1 MIQQWQA
8 RLNDLV
14 ASYERPDRGGLALG
28 ILKAGEEI
36 RLAAGFA
43 DLEHGVKV
51 TPQTP
56 FHIASLTKQFLAA
69 LVLDCEG
76 RGLLSLDDD
85 LKPRSPF
92 LRHYHRPITWRHLL
106 SHTSGLLDTFDLL
119 DLTGTT
125 VETPI
130 STPDL
135 DRALAQLSHLNF
147 EPGTGFVYSNTGFR
161 VADAMLE
168 DLTGQSLAELLRERI
183 FLPLGMHHTALE
195 GDQTPTPRDAQ
206 PYWITPD
213 GPHPASHGLT
223 MRGDAGLVSTL
234 DDLLLW
240 ERHVLTTGQGRALL
254 DRLMT
259 PTRYRNG
266 VAGVYGLGCCTG
278 TWRGLRCSG
287 HGGLLPGIVSRVLR
301 FPDQQCSILVLANS
315 SDVNTN
321 AVARAA
327 AEIVLDL
334 EPAPPPDPQW
344 QHLSG
349 HRFIDSRDEI
359 IGVEQSPD
367 GPRAHMHGWTI
378 PLEPRPNGARID
390 DDVADRQLV
399 ETPSLTLLEWGQ
411 HFPLTELTADFPVTP
426 LTGFAGSYAN
436 PELGVAYTM
445 VPKDGALWLH
455 IAGSRGDKQHELT
468 RLDTDLF
475 MASDTEKWLP
485 FQLTIRFLRDTRGAS
500 THIRLN
506 TGRTRGLLFA
516 RVKAT
521 A

>member
-28 ILKAGEEI
+28 VLKGGEEI

-43 DLEHGVKV
+43 DLQHGTKV
-51 TPQTP
+51 TPLTP

-85 LKPRSPF
+85 LTPRSPF
-92 LRHYHRPITWRHLL
+92 LRNYHRPITWRHLL
-106 SHTSGLLDTFDLL
+106 SHTSGLIDTFDLL
-119 DLTGTT
+119 DLTGTAI
-125 VETPI
+125 ETPI

-135 DRALAQLSHLNF
+135 DHALTQLSHLNF

-168 DLTGQSLAELLRERI
+168 HLTGQSLAELLRERI
-183 FLPLGMHHTALE
+183 LLPLGMRHTGLE
-195 GDQTPTPRDAQ
+195 GARPPTPADAQ

-213 GPHPASHGLT
+213 GPYPASHGIT

-240 ERHVLTTGQGRALL
+240 ERHLLTTTAGRALIE
-254 DRLMT
+254 RLMT

-266 VAGVYGLGCCTG
+266 VPGVYGLGCCTG
-278 TWRGLRCSG
+278 SWRGLRCSG
-287 HGGLLPGIVSRVLR
+287 HGGLLPGFVSRVLR
-301 FPDQQCSILVLANS
+301 LPDQQLSILVLANS

-334 EPAPPPDPQW
+334 PPAPPADSQW

-349 HRFIDSRDEI
+349 RRFIDSRDEI
-359 IGVEQSPD
+359 IGFDQSSD
-367 GPRAHMHGWTI
+367 GPRALMHGWTI
-378 PLEPRPNGARID
+378 PLASAQTGARID
-390 DDVADRQLV
+390 DDVADRQLTA
-399 ETPSLTLLEWGQ
+399 TPSLTLLEWGQ
-411 HFPLTELTADFPVTP
+411 RFPLTELTADFPVTSFA
-426 LTGFAGSYAN
+426 GFAGSYAN

-445 VPKDGALWLH
+445 VPKDDGLSLH
-455 IAGSRGDKQHELT
+455 IAGPRGNKRHKLI

-485 FQLTIRFLRDTRGAS
+485 FQMTIRFLRDASGAS
-500 THIRLN
+500 THIRIN
-506 TGRTRGLLFA
+506 TGRTRTLPLA
-516 RVKAT
+516 RLEAT